1 MNDAIDDL
9 KVDPS
14 SYVGRLKSPIG
25 IYLRRDVLD
34 ERKKTDENLGKDLQ
48 KNVISG
54 QSADGSWKSLFVDTA
69 NNLWNLG
76 LLGYSAKD
84 RSVKKGLDWLLSNQ
98 VYSYRDHPGFF
109 YSKNRKESST
119 MRATR
124 YGEFGPGCT
133 IFYTTPYAVHLFH
146 MFGQDNNK
154 QVQQAVDS
162 YLKFWTPDWCG
173 SWCTINVLRML
184 IEHPKSADSKRTVSG
199 IKHFAESQTKSGSWK
214 GYPFYHTFQA
224 LSRAKQTAAKKQ
236 IEEAL
241 PGVIRRQ
248 NADGSWGKKHRE
260 MDTFLVL
267 DGLKNA
273 GLL

>member
-1 MNDAIDDL
+1 MTNVLDEL
-9 KVDPS
+9 KAHPS
-14 SYVGRLKSPIG
+14 DYVGRLKSPIG
-25 IYLRRDVLD
+25 VYLRRDVLD
-34 ERKKTDENLGKDLQ
+34 ERKKADANLR
-48 KNVISG
+48 KNLYKNAVSS
-54 QSADGSWKSLFVDTA
+54 QSKDGSWNNLFVGTA
-69 NNLWNLG
+69 NRLWDLG

-84 RSVKKGLDWLLSNQ
+84 KNIKKGLDWLLSNQ
-98 VYSYRDHPGFF
+98 VYSYREYPGFF
-109 YSKNRKESST
+109 YSRNRKESST

-146 MFGQDNNK
+146 MFGQDKHK
-154 QVQQAVDS
+154 QVQQTVDS

-173 SWCTINVLRML
+173 SWCTVNVLRML
-184 IEHPKSADSKRTVSG
+184 IEHPKSANSKRVMNG
-199 IKHFAESQTKSGSWK
+199 IKHFAEVQTKSGSWK

-248 NADGSWGKKHRE
+248 NADGSWGKKHNE